1 MQAPLRHMLQQ
12 AYRKRKPKL
21 MSRFQ
26 RWRPAE
32 TRAFRRLRSKVK
44 SNLVLLVA
52 HAVEHQM
59 SRSSMPRDRTLLRLP
74 PVRAKGADPAADP
87 AAGSLQSKPAF
98 QLHMPVSATKQVV
111 ELTLV

>member
-44 SNLVLLVA
+44 SNLVRLVA

-74 PVRAKGADPAADP
+74 PVRAKGADPAAE
-87 AAGSLQSKPAF
+87 SRQSKPAF
-98 QLHMPVSATKQVV
+98 QLHMPGSATKQVV